1 MTQDIEILKEKIRSY
16 TDFYGCKIH
25 YEEEIDSATTHEELY
40 EILSDYSQFLE
51 YQLCDAQQHLDN
63 FRRSL
68 NLLL

>member
-25 YEEEIDSATTHEELY
+25 YEDEISNATSYEELDG
-40 EILSDYSQFLE
+40 IISDYSKFLE
-51 YQLCDAQQHLDN
+51 YQLCDAKQHLDN

-68 NLLL
+68 NLLV